1 MIDVQGKGV
10 FMSKRTKFIT
20 LTVLVLFVL
29 ACNAVTQP
37 FDQAKDLAGT
47 AQAIATAMPIQTLQ
61 SLATQISTQV
71 PSGTLEA
78 LPSMVPSL
86 EALASQLPD
95 LGNFFN
101 PQGTPVSEWKGI
113 PVMPQAT
120 AGQEFAETS
129 TYSYKVN
136 ASIQEVQDFYKT
148 ELEKLGWKSFFNMP
162 SESTGSVQ
170 VYQKDSSILTITIV
184 ETDGNV
190 VVMLSMA

>member
-1 MIDVQGKGV
+1 
-10 FMSKRTKFIT
+10 MSRQTKFLS
-20 LTVLVLFVL
+20 LTVLVLFIL
-29 ACNAVTQP
+29 ACTTVTQP
-37 FDQAKDLAGT
+37 FNQAKDLAGT
-47 AQAIATAMPIQTLQ
+47 AQAVATAMPIQTLQ

-86 EALASQLPD
+86 EAIASQFPD

-113 PVMPQAT
+113 PIMSQAT
-120 AGQEFAETS
+120 AGQEFAES
-129 TYSYKVN
+129 SIYSYKVT
-136 ASIQEVQDFYKT
+136 ATIEEVQQYYKT

-162 SESTGSVQ
+162 SDSGGSVQ
-170 VYQKDSSILTITIV
+170 VYQKDGSVLTITIV
-184 ETDGNV
+184 NTDGNI

>member
-1 MIDVQGKGV
+1 
-10 FMSKRTKFIT
+10 MSRRTKFIS
-20 LTVLVLFVL
+20 LTILVLFVM

-37 FDQAKDLAGT
+37 FNQARELAGT
-47 AQAIATAMPIQTLQ
+47 AQSIATAMPIQTLQ

-71 PSGTLEA
+71 PAETFEA

-86 EALASQLPD
+86 EAIASQLPD

-120 AGQEFAETS
+120 AGEEFAES
-129 TYSYKVN
+129 SIYSYKVD
-136 ASIQEVQDFYKT
+136 ASIEEVQQYYKT
-148 ELEKLGWKSFFNMP
+148 ELEELGWQSFFNLP
-162 SESTGSVQ
+162 SDSSGSVQ
-170 VYQKDSSILTITIV
+170 VYQKEGSVLTITVID
-184 ETDGNV
+184 TQGSI